1 LVLSNKFRAIETG
14 SLPYRTL
21 VNAIRFSEI
30 NQLPCLSI
38 LKKLDHLYRTCPI
51 YKVPETLLPKKWYI
65 EQLIYWQRHY
75 HKNRLGNGGITA
87 LELKLYY
94 DFVRLIKILSIEGSA
109 FFFDYEMTD
118 HSKKRVKMLK
128 IIEPFPANLL
138 KPILHFQKVV
148 LMSGTL
154 FPIKKYATLFNLPA
168 QFQVF
173 ISPHLP
179 KNNLFLMFNRNRLSS
194 KQSDRKSVS
203 FEVQAQIIT
212 VLHNFNPK
220 HTIVFSPS
228 EEYTKLLT
236 KITKRKFPD
245 QNFLVQ
251 GLTSQANQLLL
262 QTLKSQTHAL
272 VFANIRGSFA
282 EGIEILDEK
291 TKSSKISM
299 IIFTGFPASPPNQY
313 QQVLEHHYQKK
324 FGYKGKILFLRWMSV
339 YQLLLQATGRGVRR
353 PNDYCVIISLDY
365 RIAQMKIFPKELT
378 VNTANFQVIKTRLK
392 EFFENQ

>member
-1 LVLSNKFRAIETG
+1 
-14 SLPYRTL
+14 
-21 VNAIRFSEI
+21 
-30 NQLPCLSI
+30 
-38 LKKLDHLYRTCPI
+38 
-51 YKVPETLLPKKWYI
+51 
-65 EQLIYWQRHY
+65 
-75 HKNRLGNGGITA
+75 
-87 LELKLYY
+87 
-94 DFVRLIKILSIEGSA
+94 
-109 FFFDYEMTD
+109 
-118 HSKKRVKMLK
+118 
-128 IIEPFPANLL
+128 
-138 KPILHFQKVV
+138 
-148 LMSGTL
+148 
-154 FPIKKYATLFNLPA
+154 
-168 QFQVF
+168 
-173 ISPHLP
+173 
-179 KNNLFLMFNRNRLSS
+179 MFNRNRLSS

-251 GLTSQANQLLL
+251 GLTSQTNQLLL
-262 QTLKSQTHAL
+262 QTLKSQTHTL

-291 TKSSKISM
+291 TKLSKISM

-313 QQVLEHHYQKK
+313 QQVLEHYYQKK
-324 FGYKGKILFLRWMSV
+324 FGYKEKILFLRWMPV

-365 RIAQMKIFPKELT
+365 RIAQIKIFPKELT

-392 EFFENQ
+392 EFFENQQ